1 MRCYF
6 HGAVTGDDKLVKQE
20 GTVSFAVPDIGV
32 IFRSR
37 WNGDLYECQYAGL
50 LSLLRFIETN
60 SKLFKG
66 KTVEILSDASV
77 VIYQLTKNSFIFKNL
92 EPYYRMVQSYKAK
105 FAFKLNW
112 TPESEN
118 PANHGLNEM
127 PPVRPSVEINY
138 DIKQTNKNNVRQGG
152 ALPL

>member
-6 HGAVTGDDKLVKQE
+6 HGAVTTDNGYTKQK

-32 IFRSR
+32 VFRSR
-37 WNGDLYECQYAGL
+37 WDGNLYECQYASL

-66 KTVEILSDASV
+66 KNVEILSDASV
-77 VIYQLTKNSFIFKNL
+77 VIYQLIKKSFIFKSL
-92 EPYYRMVQSYKAK
+92 EPYYRMVQTYKAK

-112 TPESEN
+112 IPENEN
-118 PANHGLNEM
+118 PANHGLSEM

-138 DIKQTNKNNVRQGG
+138 DIKQTGKNDVRHGG